1 MRHAPSSRLE
11 ASNRKTRCAIAPP
24 TRSPCRLKVS
34 TPIAQSRSCVTG
46 AIALA
51 STVIFALSA
60 CNDPRFKEKE
70 QRRYQRIDKLV
81 YDYQLIESR
90 RGRQIEWFVD
100 VERKNERRRQAEL
113 EPQLHAIDARFD
125 KDVETTGENLREL
138 DEWSRGVLKGR
149 LDAVPQYL
157 VDVW

>member
-1 MRHAPSSRLE
+1 MALV
-11 ASNRKTRCAIAPP
+11 ILP
-24 TRSPCRLKVS
+24 TIL
-34 TPIAQSRSCVTG
+34 
-46 AIALA
+46 
-51 STVIFALSA
+51 A

-70 QRRYQRIDKLV
+70 HRRYQRIDKLV
-81 YDYQLIESR
+81 YDYKLIESR
-90 RGRQIEWFVD
+90 RGKQIEWFVD

-113 EPQLHAIDARFD
+113 GPQLHTIDARFH
-125 KDVETTGENLREL
+125 KDVETTGDNLHKL

>member
-1 MRHAPSSRLE
+1 MRHASSSRLE
-11 ASNRKTRCAIAPP
+11 ASNRGARCAIAPP
-24 TRSPCRLKVS
+24 TGSSCRLKVS
-34 TPIAQSRSCVTG
+34 TRIAQPRSCVTG
-46 AIALA
+46 TIALA

-90 RGRQIEWFVD
+90 RGQQIEWFVD

-113 EPQLHAIDARFD
+113 EPQLHAIDARFH